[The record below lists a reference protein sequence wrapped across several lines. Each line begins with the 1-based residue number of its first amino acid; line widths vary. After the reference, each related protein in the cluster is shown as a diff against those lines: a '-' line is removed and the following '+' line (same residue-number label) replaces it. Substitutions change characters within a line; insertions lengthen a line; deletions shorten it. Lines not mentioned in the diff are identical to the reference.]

1 MIALSATTDG
11 VIVPV
16 RVRASARRNGPAGE
30 HDGALRIDVT
40 AARENGKANRAVIKV
55 MSEILD
61 VAASNISLVSG
72 ATSPTKRLLVRGATI
87 DAVRARIA
95 AALDAGT

>member
-1 MIALSATTDG
+1 MIALVATTDG

-61 VAASNISLVSG
+61 VAASNMSIASG
-72 ATSPTKRLLVRGATI
+72 ATSPTKRLLVSGATI
-87 DAVRARIA
+87 DAVRTRIEA
-95 AALDAGT
+95 SLESI